1 MAAKVTKDKVKQA
14 RRTVSQLEVGTSS
27 QSISFIPKT
36 EAQLVWLDKQGCPA
50 QSE

>member
-1 MAAKVTKDKVKQA
+1 MAAKVTKDKVKD
-14 RRTVSQLEVGTSS
+14 RQLEVGTSS

-36 EAQLVWLDKQGCPA
+36 EAQLVWLDKQVCPA